1 MIEYLQNTAKRSII
15 MNEHERNMQKKERLE
30 FVWRMV
36 KGIALSCVTALVL
49 YLFESIVLANALEA
63 EAEKGI
69 VVLPMILLQIAYL
82 ICVYAFY
89 IRHEAREFYSPEG
102 KSGHF
107 RSILEDYVRREGWIL
122 MSVYGAIALITEVSL
137 LIVPYE
143 VNPVAFIGVLNMPLI
158 SVIPIPVIRTV
169 IGYAVSVGGI
179 LILTGIARKKVR

>member
-1 MIEYLQNTAKRSII
+1 MIEYFQIITKRSTV

-36 KGIALSCVTALVL
+36 KGIALSCITALVL
-49 YLFESIVLANALEA
+49 YLFESILLANALEA

-102 KSGHF
+102 KSGSF
-107 RSILEDYVRREGWIL
+107 RAILGDYLRQEGWIL
-122 MSVYGAIALITEVSL
+122 LSIYGVIALITEISL
-137 LIVPYE
+137 LLVPYE
-143 VNPVAFIGVLNMPLI
+143 SNPVAFIGILNMPLI
-158 SVIPIPVIRTV
+158 SVIPVPILRTV
-169 IGYAVSVGGI
+169 VGYAVSAGGI
-179 LILTGIARKKVR
+179 LLMTGIARKKVR